1 MKRSDRDQEVSP
13 VIKEPRLEGQELRT
27 SSSSA
32 TEQLQEC
39 VEGDKDQSSSVKKA
53 LRRSLEL
60 KQQRKELQA
69 AAEELSSKRIAEGDE
84 RLREWS
90 KVLSGAGYFCEVRSL
105 MTELSSF
112 PQSLV
117 EQEPATYRFAL
128 VVYHSRHLM
137 FDSSTGPFQAVR
149 LVIFPDG
156 EWQLD
161 SPIYEHRVVT
171 SGTLHVNL
179 ADDKSMA
186 VPKELM
192 ELAQKYVTDK
202 HVLCPGLL
210 EVEDLHSELGF
221 MPKTVRLFNGPITT
235 VHSNSCKIWHI
246 PAKNVKS
253 KAEDNRHQR
262 VCGECLIS
270 GRYVKK
276 AIEKKRTMDSSKR
289 QERKQPSS
297 NYPMKYLSPKSKT
310 ARYANSRL
318 QRHRLEKHV
327 KRLYKRTKVELP
339 QEQSA
344 ELCQLIESIESSDEG
359 KKELAKI
366 FKEGNQLKSAKG
378 QKAGDCLKEVWRKDR
393 ESFFK
398 DQRSNG
404 MLAFLFCD
412 N

>member
-1 MKRSDRDQEVSP
+1 M
-13 VIKEPRLEGQELRT
+13 
-27 SSSSA
+27 
-32 TEQLQEC
+32 
-39 VEGDKDQSSSVKKA
+39 
-53 LRRSLEL
+53 
-60 KQQRKELQA
+60 
-69 AAEELSSKRIAEGDE
+69 AAEELSSKRIAESDV

-90 KVLSGAGYFCEVRSL
+90 KVLSSAGYFREVRSL
-105 MTELSSF
+105 MTELSPF

-117 EQEPATYRFAL
+117 EQEPATYSFAL

-156 EWQLD
+156 KWRLD
-161 SPIYEHRVVT
+161 CPIYEHRVVT
-171 SGTLHVNL
+171 SGTLSL

-192 ELAQKYVTDK
+192 ELAQKYVTEK

-210 EVEDLHSELGF
+210 EAEDLHSELGY
-221 MPKTVRLFNGPITT
+221 MPKILRLFNGPITT

-246 PAKNVKS
+246 PAKNGKS

-276 AIEKKRTMDSSKR
+276 AIKKKRTMDSSKR
-289 QERKQPSS
+289 QERKQPLS

-310 ARYANSRL
+310 ARYA
-318 QRHRLEKHV
+318 KI
-327 KRLYKRTKVELP
+327 ELP

-359 KKELAKI
+359 KKELGKI
-366 FKEGNQLKSAKG
+366 FNEGNQLKSAKG
-378 QKAGDCLKEVWRKDR
+378 HKAGDCLKEVWRKDR

-404 MLAFLFCD
+404 MLAFLFCYNLSRYINKD
-412 N
+412 SFSRRT